1 MLAHVMRKQKT
12 ENTGA
17 GAQPAAQTILKAY
30 SPEEVGEAI
39 GWHPESVRLAIRQ
52 GRIPAKRFGRT
63 WRTAHADLVAIM
75 ANGIPRLNQTA

>member
-1 MLAHVMRKQKT
+1 MA
-12 ENTGA
+12 
-17 GAQPAAQTILKAY
+17 AAQTILKAY

-63 WRTAHADLVAIM
+63 WRITHADLLAIM
-75 ANGIPRLNQTA
+75 DKGIPRPNQFRKSPAA